1 MQLNEFLL
9 LYPIAENRE
18 EVDEQLKSLP
28 RPYVMMGKAVPE
40 NLNEITLGELIMLQ
54 QTMTNAPNDYER
66 IKGCA
71 LIILHK
77 DITEDITAEHF
88 FGFGMWVVR
97 ELQRISKLFESL
109 KSIPSEEER
118 QAGIE
123 RLNFGFFGT
132 LDWYCRRMGI
142 TDHSDAEKV
151 PWVRVYKCM
160 EIDSKTNEY
169 ERRLRK
175 IYAQKK
181 A

>member
-18 EVDEQLKSLP
+18 EVDEQLKNLP
-28 RPYVMMGKAVPE
+28 RPYVMLGKAVPE

-54 QTMTNAPNDYER
+54 HTMTNAPNDYER